1 MEKLSNSVNIV
12 NTGLEHLRNL
22 EESKSRKGSKARKD
36 GEEDKDTNKAEDSA
50 ASGMNSTL
58 AFAIMIIVAIRM
70 F

>member
-36 GEEDKDTNKAEDSA
+36 GEEDSA